1 MLYPPPAPRRP
12 SGPKFRLLEEEP
24 QKKPTPVAVPKPR
37 RRRRRGPW
45 LKRLTILL
53 LVAGVGAGG
62 YWYFALRKPHVTPP
76 WVGWLDRAKQFVS
89 KITARKPAPPPP
101 ATARRRPAG
110 SAPPAAL
117 PPAAVPPPITVPQPV
132 TVPHPVTVPQPVPKP
147 PAVAASPFARFD
159 RLSDSLSHAVR
170 NFHDRAAL
178 FENGRMDCGGL
189 ATGLVAMENLW
200 MTYNA
205 ERRARMAS
213 FDQRRA
219 TQDQAMYAAVDSVE
233 SRYEHSGCPRP

>member
-1 MLYPPPAPRRP
+1 
-12 SGPKFRLLEEEP
+12 
-24 QKKPTPVAVPKPR
+24 VPN
-37 RRRRRGPW
+37 
-45 LKRLTILL
+45 
-53 LVAGVGAGG
+53 
-62 YWYFALRKPHVTPP
+62 
-76 WVGWLDRAKQFVS
+76 
-89 KITARKPAPPPP
+89 
-101 ATARRRPAG
+101 
-110 SAPPAAL
+110 
-117 PPAAVPPPITVPQPV
+117 
-132 TVPHPVTVPQPVPKP
+132 P

>member
-1 MLYPPPAPRRP
+1 MLYPPPEPRRP
-12 SGPKFRLLEEEP
+12 SGPKFRLLDEEP
-24 QKKPTPVAVPKPR
+24 QRKPTPVAVPKPR

-53 LVAGVGAGG
+53 VIAGVGGGG

-76 WVGWLDRAKQFVS
+76 WIGWFDRAKQFVS

-110 SAPPAAL
+110 AAPPAAL
-117 PPAAVPPPITVPQPV
+117 PPAAVPPPIAATRPPPVAVPQSVPQP
-132 TVPHPVTVPQPVPKP
+132 
-147 PAVAASPFARFD
+147 PAVPASPFARFD

-170 NFHDRAAL
+170 NFHDRAAS
-178 FENGRMDCGGL
+178 FDNGRMDCGGL

>member
-1 MLYPPPAPRRP
+1 
-12 SGPKFRLLEEEP
+12 
-24 QKKPTPVAVPKPR
+24 
-37 RRRRRGPW
+37 
-45 LKRLTILL
+45 
-53 LVAGVGAGG
+53 
-62 YWYFALRKPHVTPP
+62 
-76 WVGWLDRAKQFVS
+76 VS

-110 SAPPAAL
+110 GAPPAAL
-117 PPAAVPPPITVPQPV
+117 PPAAVPPPIAVRRTPPAAVPPPIALTRPPPVAVPQSVPQP
-132 TVPHPVTVPQPVPKP
+132 
-147 PAVAASPFARFD
+147 PAVPASPFARFD

-170 NFHDRAAL
+170 NFHDRAAS
-178 FENGRMDCGGL
+178 FDSGRMDCGGL

-219 TQDQAMYAAVDSVE
+219 TQDQ
-233 SRYEHSGCPRP
+233 